1 MRTDIL
7 TTFKKAINNIK
18 DIEKYLEK
26 MSEKSFVKYSM
37 LKDTLKEIKDM
48 KNRALEAHET
58 IGEVNETYILKGIE
72 YEYEVRS
79 FYQNK
84 IKYYRWLL
92 DL

>member
-7 TTFKKAINNIK
+7 TRFKKDINNVKSIRK
-18 DIEKYLEK
+18 WLEK
-26 MSEKSFVKYSM
+26 SSEKSFVKFSM
-37 LKDTLKEIKDM
+37 LKDILKEAKELENRMISDHEDCKNNSGLYVIK
-48 KNRALEAHET
+48 
-58 IGEVNETYILKGIE
+58 GVE

>member
-26 MSEKSFVKYSM
+26 MADKSFVKYSM
-37 LKDTLKEIKDM
+37 LKDTIKEAKELRVKM
-48 KNRALEAHET
+48 VNAHEEIGT
-58 IGEVNETYILKGIE
+58 INETYILKGIE
-72 YEYEVRS
+72 FQYEVRD
-79 FYQNK
+79 FYQKK

>member
-1 MRTDIL
+1 MRKDLL

-18 DIEKYLEK
+18 DIEKYLER

-37 LKDTLKEIKDM
+37 LKDVLKEAKTLREKM
-48 KNRALEAHET
+48 VNVHEE
-58 IGEVNETYILKGIE
+58 IGTVNETYILKGIE
-72 YEYEVRS
+72 FEYEVRS

-84 IKYYRWLL
+84 IRYYRWLL